1 MDAKLTKQIPFFLP
15 EIKNIPVSLNS
26 NTHGTVVF
34 ILPCISLNFSV
45 LMTIR
50 DTGSDF
56 ASDIKKKHEDP
67 ILRGEKDSKT
77 GHQVTLPDRDVGPS
91 STQVQ

>member
-1 MDAKLTKQIPFFLP
+1 
-15 EIKNIPVSLNS
+15 
-26 NTHGTVVF
+26 
-34 ILPCISLNFSV
+34 
-45 LMTIR
+45 MTIR

-56 ASDIKKKHEDP
+56 ASDIKKKRDDP

-77 GHQVTLPDRDVGPS
+77 GYQITLPDRDVGPS

>member
-1 MDAKLTKQIPFFLP
+1 MFIPP
-15 EIKNIPVSLNS
+15 Y
-26 NTHGTVVF
+26 
-34 ILPCISLNFSV
+34 ISFSV

-56 ASDIKKKHEDP
+56 ASDIKKKREDP

-77 GHQVTLPDRDVGPS
+77 GFQVTLPDRDVGPS
-91 STQVQ
+91 STQVW